1 MRLADVALAHIAYWL
16 FGALW
21 PLANI
26 KSFERVTGHK
36 REDWLV
42 RTVALL
48 MLSSVATIA
57 TLRERRSDDTALR
70 VVGATSAGALGS
82 VALVGALARRIS
94 PVYVLDAIV
103 DLGLVVGWVA
113 ARD

>member
-1 MRLADVALAHIAYWL
+1 MKLADVALAHIAYWL

-48 MLSSVATIA
+48 MLSSVATIV
-57 TLRERRSDDTALR
+57 TLRERRSDDVAMR
-70 VVGATSAGALGS
+70 VVGASSAGALGS
-82 VALVGALARRIS
+82 VALVGALVRRIS
-94 PVYVLDAIV
+94 PVYVLDALV
-103 DLGLVVGWVA
+103 DLALVVGWVS